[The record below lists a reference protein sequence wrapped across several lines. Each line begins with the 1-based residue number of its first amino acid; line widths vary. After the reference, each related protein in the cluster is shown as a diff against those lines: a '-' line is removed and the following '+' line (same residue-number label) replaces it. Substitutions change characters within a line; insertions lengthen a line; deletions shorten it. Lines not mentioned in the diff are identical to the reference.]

1 MAAAT
6 VMVNWVEVIELTQ
19 NLCCGSD
26 RGVSRI
32 RAGTAAT
39 PLAST
44 NYRASCWRAAAHSAW
59 ACCPGD
65 VVRYADTACSA
76 DMPGFAAMALLRI
89 VA

>member
-1 MAAAT
+1 
-6 VMVNWVEVIELTQ
+6 
-19 NLCCGSD
+19 
-26 RGVSRI
+26 
-32 RAGTAAT
+32 
-39 PLAST
+39 LAST